1 MSEPAAPLPEWEQVL
16 SAASRLQRLLPDAVR
31 VGDTASAVHAGHRF
45 SRDAD
50 RVLPDLR
57 ARFDAVL
64 AELEAVAGWKTA
76 RVQRPVQ
83 ILGRLDGIET
93 GVRQLIRTA
102 PLETEQIELKGTRL
116 TVPKPA
122 EMLRIKAV
130 LVLKRNATRD
140 YLDVAALADRLGDD
154 GAAQALRPFD
164 ALYPQDS
171 GESPLQQLHVQLA
184 APLPYD
190 LEATDLT
197 EYQHLVARWRDW
209 NAVHAAC
216 ARLAVVVFDRLCAPP
231 DGPTPAPRP
240 TGRPPRGPSP

>member
-1 MSEPAAPLPEWEQVL
+1 L

-116 TVPKPA
+116 TVPTPA

>member
-1 MSEPAAPLPEWEQVL
+1 M
-16 SAASRLQRLLPDAVR
+16 AVR
-31 VGDTASAVHAGHRF
+31 VGGTASAVHASHRF

-50 RVLPDLR
+50 HVLPDLR

-64 AELEAVAGWKTA
+64 AELETVAGWKTA

-93 GVRQLIRTA
+93 GVRQLIRAA

-116 TVPKPA
+116 TVPTLA

-164 ALYPQDS
+164 ALYPQVS

-190 LEATDLT
+190 LEETDLA
-197 EYQHLVARWRDW
+197 EYKHLVARWRDW
-209 NAVHAAC
+209 DAVKGAR
-216 ARLAVVVFDRLCAPP
+216 ARLAVAVFDRLCAPER
-231 DGPTPAPRP
+231 DPAPAVGPIR
-240 TGRPPRGPSP
+240 RPPRGPSP